1 MNDVFAGK
9 TELTDEQLCR
19 MASQGDQNAEEELVI
34 RYMRL
39 ARACARPYF
48 LAGGDSEDLLQEAM
62 FGLMKAMRE
71 FDESRD
77 ASFQTFAVVCI
88 RNRIRSAI
96 TAASR
101 DKHAPL
107 NNSVSME
114 TRLLLSEEAVDG
126 PEEELISREEDAERL
141 AVLKEKLSSF
151 EQQILALYLKGFS
164 YREIGRQIGRTD
176 KSVDNAVQRIRRKIA
191 PVI

>member
-77 ASFQTFAVVCI
+77 ASFYTFAGVCI

-96 TAASR
+96 IAASR

-114 TRLLLSEEAVDG
+114 ARLLNGEEVVVG

-141 AVLKEKLSSF
+141 AVLKEKLSAF
-151 EQQILALYLKGFS
+151 EQQILTLYLEGFS
-164 YREIGRQIGRTD
+164 YREIGRQVGRSD